1 MKAAFIGS
9 KLIGFQCMRVC
20 EETVPNTIKAI
31 LTIEDSNDSRSA
43 LADFNRFS
51 SERNIPL
58 YFYKKSS
65 DLDEFIEKNEPELS
79 IVVGWYWII
88 KKKLLDKVPH
98 GFVGLHASL
107 LPKYRG
113 GSPLVWA
120 IISGETET
128 GVSLFYFAEGLDNG
142 DIISAS
148 RFKIEKEDTINE
160 VSEKAIKCSISIFK
174 EYYPKLLQGKA
185 PKTPQGNQQASYC
198 AQRMPE
204 DGKINWNWSA
214 NRIHNFIRA
223 QSHPYPGAFT
233 ILGDKKLTIWRT
245 SLLEDTYYGTA
256 GQVARISPN
265 GVTVICGDNKAIIL
279 ETAQLQNNRAG
290 AASEMIRTHSTRFH

>member
-1 MKAAFIGS
+1 MKAVFIGS
-9 KLIGFQCMRVC
+9 KLIGFRCMRVC

-31 LTIEDSNDSRSA
+31 LTIEDSSDSRSA

-65 DLDEFIEKNEPELS
+65 DLDEFIEKSEPELS

-88 KKKLLDKVPH
+88 KNKLLDKVPH

-120 IISGETET
+120 IINCETET
-128 GVSLFYFAEGLDNG
+128 GVSLFYFTEGLDNG

-185 PKTPQGNQQASYC
+185 PRTSQDDQQASYC
-198 AQRMPE
+198 AQRMPK

-223 QSHPYPGAFT
+223 QSYPYPGAFT
-233 ILGDKKLTIWRT
+233 ILGNKKLTTWSA
-245 SLLEDTYYGTA
+245 SLLEETYYGTP

-279 ETAQLQNNRAG
+279 ETAQLQNSRAG
-290 AASEMIRTHSTRFH
+290 AASEMIRTHGTRFK